1 MVERF
6 ATLGGGRWRKF
17 QMSFLSRSALSA
29 LGLHAFGKD
38 VSISDVARFH
48 NPGMISIGNNVRI
61 DDFCVLSAG
70 RGGIEIRSHVH
81 LGCFSSLI
89 GAETILL
96 EDFSGISARVSIFS
110 SSDDYSGDML
120 TNPTIP
126 GALRKVHEGKV
137 KLGRH
142 VVVGAGSV
150 ILPGVTIGDGAAIG
164 ALTLVSRDVQA
175 MTVSLGVPA
184 RRIGVRRDG
193 YLDLERRLEAK

>member
-1 MVERF
+1 MP
-6 ATLGGGRWRKF
+6 
-17 QMSFLSRSALSA
+17 FLSRTALSA
-29 LGLHAFGKD
+29 LGLRTFGND
-38 VSISDVARFH
+38 VLISDVARFH
-48 NPGMISIGNNVRI
+48 NPGKISIGNNVRI

-70 RGGIEIRSHVH
+70 RGGIEIKNHVH
-81 LGCFSSLI
+81 LGCYSSLI

-96 EDFSGISARVSIFS
+96 QDFSGLSARVSIFS

-137 KLGRH
+137 RIGRH

-164 ALTLVSRDVQA
+164 ALTLVSRDVQP

-184 RRIGVRRDG
+184 RRIGKRNDG
-193 YLDLERRLEAK
+193 HLALEKRLESK